1 MDITAFIS
9 SASMMISRST
19 VQQQVNV
26 SLLKTAMNNA
36 ENNSTELLKA
46 MEQSVQPHVGSKVD
60 LKG

>member
-9 SASMMISRST
+9 SASMMISQST